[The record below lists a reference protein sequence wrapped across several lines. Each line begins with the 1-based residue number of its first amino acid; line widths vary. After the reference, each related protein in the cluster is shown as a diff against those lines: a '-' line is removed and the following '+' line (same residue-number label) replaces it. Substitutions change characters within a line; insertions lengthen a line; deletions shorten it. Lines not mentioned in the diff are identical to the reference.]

1 MPCFWIGFNHVS
13 TGLVKVSPRRRLML
27 ELVSLVLMVITWC
40 FTISG
45 IILLSDSGGQ
55 QFIRVINYY
64 TGNRSP
70 IKVKG
75 AECAS
80 SIPGGC
86 DMDIFQLVGTN
97 IFIGFNIVY
106 TIVTFLLVILNL
118 VYRKEYLKI
127 GQKPQV
133 TNSEWV
139 ERKGRQFCCDI
150 CSPCNALRMFH
161 HLEHRAAFLINLICA
176 ILGVKLYFSIPLTLI
191 TFAQTII
198 SYLYAEDV
206 VLCGSGACCIHLMFI
221 RRYPQE
227 DFDTLDMEEKNRRSA
242 EALNV

>member
-13 TGLVKVSPRRRLML
+13 TGLVKVSPRRRLIL

-45 IILLSDSGGQ
+45 IILLNGSGGQ
-55 QFIRVINYY
+55 QFNRVINYY

-75 AECAS
+75 SECAS

-86 DMDIFQLVGTN
+86 EMNIYEAVGTS
-97 IFIGFNIVY
+97 IFVPFNTIY
-106 TIVTFLLVILNL
+106 TIITFILVILNL
-118 VYRKEYLKI
+118 IYRKEYLKI
-127 GQKPQV
+127 GQKPQA

-139 ERKGRQFCCDI
+139 ERKGRQFCFDI

-161 HLEHRAAFLINLICA
+161 HLEHRAAFVINLVCA

-206 VLCGSGACCIHLMFI
+206 TLCGVGICCIQLLFV

-227 DFDTLDMEEKNRRSA
+227 DFDTLDMDQKNMRSA
-242 EALNV
+242 EA